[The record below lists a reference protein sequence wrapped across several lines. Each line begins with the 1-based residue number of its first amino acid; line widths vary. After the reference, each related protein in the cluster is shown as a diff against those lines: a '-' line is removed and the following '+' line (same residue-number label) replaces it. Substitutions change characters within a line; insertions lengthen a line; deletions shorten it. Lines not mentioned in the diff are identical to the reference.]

1 MSKTEVATVEE
12 GANALATNDAL
23 DMLFGA
29 AGAGMQNVRAEDMA
43 VPFLAVI
50 QSNSPQ
56 RKKQDGAYIQGADEG
71 MVFNTVTN
79 ELFDVTPGNQV
90 LSVVLCGFKK
100 KLLHWRDRDQ
110 GGGMLGQ
117 YEIDDPIQ
125 REGERKG
132 GRLVMPD
139 GTYLVE
145 TAEHYCLLVYPD
157 GSSKRVI
164 VAMSSTQLK
173 KSRRWMTMIG
183 EKQLRHPTTGRY
195 FTPPSFAYVYQLS
208 TQAES
213 NDSGDWHGW
222 RVAEGRALDLT
233 NGDDRALFQLA
244 QDFAKSIDK
253 GEVKTADVRGEDEVT
268 SASDISASGRGN
280 ARSRAPID
288 DDIPF

>member
-1 MSKTEVATVEE
+1 MATKNAVATTEE
-12 GANALATNDAL
+12 ALPAAVTDDAFDL
-23 DMLFGA
+23 LAAA

-56 RKKQDGAYIQGADEG
+56 RKKQDGQYINGADEG
-71 MVFNTVTN
+71 MVFNTVTQ
-79 ELFDVTPGNQV
+79 ELFDVTPNNQV
-90 LSVVLCGFKK
+90 LEVILCGFKK

-125 REGERKG
+125 KEGERKG
-132 GRLVMPD
+132 GRIIMPD

-145 TAEHYCLLVYPD
+145 TAEHFCLVRYAD
-157 GSSKRVI
+157 GSAKRTI

-183 EKQLRHPTTGRY
+183 EKQLKHPTTGRF
-195 FTPPSFAYVYQLS
+195 FTPPSFAYTYLLT

-222 RVAEGRALDLT
+222 RIAEGRALNLSDP
-233 NGDDRALFQLA
+233 DDRALFQLA

-253 GEVKTADVRGEDEVT
+253 GEVKTAEARGDDEP
-268 SASDISASGRGN
+268 AGGN
-280 ARSRAPID
+280 RATARRNVELD
-288 DDIPF
+288 EEIPF